1 MCHSNFQRYQYSRGS
16 DQQRICDCV
25 TAQTGWWHAL
35 FMLRWL
41 ARCRDSRDEEWQRTT
56 QQEGS
61 ANTQSGR
68 YLRGEEALQEFFSV
82 KMCFICVYRPVVKVK
97 AITWTSPPALRNV
110 PKHAIKFFLPTET
123 SSFVEGFQKNLC
135 ASLGSMKSPI
145 WILTQRVGPQNPVWS
160 CWLWLTFHV
169 NRHWAVTLK
178 MTFVILYLSS
188 VVNVY
193 GRDVRK
199 PKSLLESIRT
209 PWPTFR
215 GWVDGENS

>member
-16 DQQRICDCV
+16 YQQRICDCA

-35 FMLRWL
+35 LMLWWL

-82 KMCFICVYRPVVKVK
+82 KICFICVYRPVVKVK

-110 PKHAIKFFLPTET
+110 PKYAIKFFLLTET
-123 SSFVEGFQKNLC
+123 SSFVEGFQRNLC

-145 WILTQRVGPQNPVWS
+145 WILTQTDGPQNPGGVVVLALINVPCKS
-160 CWLWLTFHV
+160 S
-169 NRHWAVTLK
+169 
-178 MTFVILYLSS
+178 LSS
-188 VVNVY
+188 DVKNDFCY
-193 GRDVRK
+193 PLSFLSCKCIRKGR
-199 PKSLLESIRT
+199 
-209 PWPTFR
+209 
-215 GWVDGENS
+215 

>member
-16 DQQRICDCV
+16 DKQRICDCA

-35 FMLRWL
+35 LMLWWL

-110 PKHAIKFFLPTET
+110 PKYAIKFFCRDKFFCWRISKKTCVLLWE
-123 SSFVEGFQKNLC
+123 
-135 ASLGSMKSPI
+135 A
-145 WILTQRVGPQNPVWS
+145 WS
-160 CWLWLTFHV
+160 RQFE
-169 NRHWAVTLK
+169 
-178 MTFVILYLSS
+178 
-188 VVNVY
+188 
-193 GRDVRK
+193 
-199 PKSLLESIRT
+199 SLLKGSDHRIRCGRAG
-209 PWPTFR
+209 F
-215 GWVDGENS
+215 D